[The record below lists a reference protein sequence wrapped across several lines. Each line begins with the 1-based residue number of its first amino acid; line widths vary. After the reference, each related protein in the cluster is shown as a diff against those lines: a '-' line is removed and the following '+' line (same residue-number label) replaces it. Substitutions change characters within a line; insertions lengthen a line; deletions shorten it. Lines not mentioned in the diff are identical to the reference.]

1 MPKSEVAL
9 RPQDKYL
16 AVVKSEGLAKQMAQ
30 SVMDNDPQFVKRVC
44 AYMANAALKAPTL
57 YNANKDSIIKVMLD
71 CCAFGIEPNGR
82 DAYVLPYKSR
92 YGTQAQLIISYQGYI
107 TLAMKS
113 ERISSI
119 RSELVCENDQFSWHN
134 GHIEHTID
142 WLKPRGEMVAV
153 YAVALW
159 KDGHE
164 DVAVLTKAECD
175 ATRARSRAKDSGP
188 WVTDYGEMCRKTSV
202 RRLAKYLP
210 LSPAAVAAIAA
221 DDEQFEFNGQPHADV
236 VPHAA
241 DKVDAD
247 TLAAALIADEPAA
260 VEEAAAAEPVEEK
273 AQQSSDYGDAADDLP
288 Y

>member
-1 MPKSEVAL
+1 MPKNEVAL

-16 AVVKSEGLAKQMAQ
+16 SVVKSETLAKQMAQ
-30 SVMDNDPQFVKRVC
+30 SVMDNDPQYVKRVC
-44 AYMANAALKAPTL
+44 AYMANAALKTPLL
-57 YNANKDSIIKVMLD
+57 YNASKDSVIKAMLD
-71 CCAFGIEPNGR
+71 CCAYGIEPNGR
-82 DAYVLPYKSR
+82 DAYVLPYKGR
-92 YGTQAQLIISYQGYI
+92 NGVQAQLIISYQGYI

-113 ERISSI
+113 ERIASI
-119 RSELVCENDQFSWHN
+119 RSEIVCENDQFKWHN
-134 GHIEHTID
+134 GHIDHTID

-164 DVAVLTKAECD
+164 DSAVLTKAECD

-188 WVTDYGEMCRKTSV
+188 WVTDYNEMCRKTSV

-210 LSPAAVAAIAA
+210 LSPAAVAAIDA
-221 DDEQFEFNGQPHADV
+221 DDEQSFDLNQPALSAI
-236 VPHAA
+236 PHAA

-247 TLAAALIADEPAA
+247 SLAAALIADEAPA
-260 VEEAAAAEPVEEK
+260 EEAHETEEPKGEDEPAKEE
-273 AQQSSDYGDAADDLP
+273 LP

>member
-1 MPKSEVAL
+1 MPKEVIL

-30 SVMDNDPQFVKRVC
+30 SVMENDPQFVKRVC

-57 YNANKDSIIKVMLD
+57 YNASKDSIIKVMLD

-113 ERISSI
+113 ERIASI
-119 RSELVCENDQFSWHN
+119 RAELVCENDQFTWHN
-134 GHIEHTID
+134 GHIGHTID

-164 DVAVLTKAECD
+164 DATVLTKDEVD

-188 WVTDYGEMCRKTSV
+188 WVTDYGEMARKTAV

-210 LSPAAVAAIAA
+210 LSPAAVAAISA
-221 DDEQFEFNGQPHADV
+221 DDEQFDFNNGGSHADTI
-236 VPHAA
+236 PRAA

-247 TLAAALIADEPAA
+247 SLAAALIADEPTT
-260 VEEAAAAEPVEEK
+260 VEEAAVEPAEVKPKQEDS
-273 AQQSSDYGDAADDLP
+273 AYGDAADDLP